1 MMTMKM
7 AKWIG
12 ITMAAA
18 VAVGGGML
26 VKAHATDTNDVAG
39 MTAPR
44 LGRGLLL
51 GRLRSQLGLTH
62 EQITTIKADLAADRT
77 TLTTLTTLLSSL
89 HEARINLRETIRKP
103 GATEEDIRAASA
115 RVASVEADLA
125 VERAK
130 LYGKISPVLTPEQ
143 LAKMDE
149 LQQRAD
155 DRVDGAIAGFGRRI
169 AQ

>member
-12 ITMAAA
+12 ITAVAA
-18 VAVGGGML
+18 VALGGAML
-26 VKAHATDTNDVAG
+26 VKAQTTDTNDVAG
-39 MTAPR
+39 VTAPHAPR
-44 LGRGLLL
+44 SGRGLLL
-51 GRLRSQLGLTH
+51 GSLRSQLGLTH
-62 EQITTIKADLAADRT
+62 EQVTTIKTTLATDRT
-77 TLTTLTTLLSSL
+77 TLTTLMSSL
-89 HEARINLRETIRKP
+89 HEARINLRGTIRKP

-115 RVASVEADLA
+115 KVAFVEADLA

-130 LYGKISPVLTPEQ
+130 LYGKISPVLTPDQ

-155 DRVDGAIAGFGRRI
+155 DRVDGAIVGFGRRI

>member
-1 MMTMKM
+1 MKM

-26 VKAHATDTNDVAG
+26 VKAQASDTNDVAG
-39 MTAPR
+39 VTAPR
-44 LGRGLLL
+44 LGHGLFM

-62 EQITTIKADLAADRT
+62 EQVTTIKGDLAADRT
-77 TLTTLTTLLSSL
+77 TLTTLLTAL
-89 HEARINLRETIRKP
+89 HDARISLRETIRKP

-115 RVASVEADLA
+115 RVASVEADFA

-130 LYGKISPVLTPEQ
+130 LYGKISPVLTPDQ

-155 DRVDGAIAGFGRRI
+155 DMVDGAIAGFGRRI

>member
-1 MMTMKM
+1 MV
-7 AKWIG
+7 
-12 ITMAAA
+12 AA

-26 VKAHATDTNDVAG
+26 VKAQATDTNDVAG
-39 MTAPR
+39 VGVNAPR

-51 GRLRSQLGLTH
+51 GRLRGQLGLTH
-62 EQITTIKADLAADRT
+62 EQTVTIKADLAADRT
-77 TLTTLTTLLSSL
+77 TLTTLLSSL
-89 HEARINLRETIRKP
+89 HDARINLRETIRKT

-115 RVASVEADLA
+115 KVAGVEADLA

-155 DRVDGAIAGFGRRI
+155 DMVDGAIAGFGRRL

>member
-1 MMTMKM
+1 MKM
-7 AKWIG
+7 TKWIG
-12 ITMAAA
+12 ITA
-18 VAVGGGML
+18 VVTVALGGAML
-26 VKAHATDTNDVAG
+26 VKAQTTDTNDVAG
-39 MTAPR
+39 TTVPETGHGS
-44 LGRGLLL
+44 LK

-62 EQITTIKADLAADRT
+62 EQVATIKTTLASDRT
-77 TLTTLTTLLSSL
+77 TLTTLMSSL
-89 HEARINLRETIRKP
+89 HEARINLRGTIRKP

-115 RVASVEADLA
+115 KVAFVEADLA

-130 LYGKISPVLTPEQ
+130 LYGKISPVLTADQ

-155 DRVDGAIAGFGRRI
+155 DRVDGAIVGFGRRI

>member
-1 MMTMKM
+1 
-7 AKWIG
+7 
-12 ITMAAA
+12 MAAA

-26 VKAHATDTNDVAG
+26 VKAHADDTNDVAG
-39 MTAPR
+39 VLAPQT
-44 LGRGLLL
+44 GEGLLK
-51 GRLRSQLGLTH
+51 GRLRGQLGLTH
-62 EQITTIKADLAADRT
+62 EQVKTIKGDLAADR
-77 TLTTLTTLLSSL
+77 TTLTTLLSSL
-89 HEARINLRETIRKP
+89 HEARINLRSTIRKP

-115 RVASVEADLA
+115 KVAGVEADLA

-130 LYGKISPVLTPEQ
+130 LYGKISPVLTPDQ

-155 DRVDGAIAGFGRRI
+155 DRVDGAIVGFGRRI

>member
-1 MMTMKM
+1 MKM

-26 VKAHATDTNDVAG
+26 VKAQANDTNDVAG
-39 MTAPR
+39 ATAPR
-44 LGRGLLL
+44 LGRGLFL
-51 GRLRSQLGLTH
+51 GRLRSQLDLSH
-62 EQITTIKADLAADRT
+62 EQVATIKADLAADRT
-77 TLTTLTTLLSSL
+77 TLTTLLSSL
-89 HEARINLRETIRKP
+89 HDARISLRETIRKP
-103 GATEEDIRAASA
+103 DATEEGIRAASA
-115 RVASVEADLA
+115 KVAGVEADLA

-155 DRVDGAIAGFGRRI
+155 DMVDGAIAGFGRRL

>member
-12 ITMAAA
+12 ITVVAA
-18 VAVGGGML
+18 VALGGAML
-26 VKAHATDTNDVAG
+26 VKAQTTDTNDVAG
-39 MTAPR
+39 VTAPQT
-44 LGRGLLL
+44 GHGLLK

-62 EQITTIKADLAADRT
+62 EQVTTIKTTLATDRT
-77 TLTTLTTLLSSL
+77 TLTTLMSSL
-89 HEARINLRETIRKP
+89 HEARINLRGTIRKP

-115 RVASVEADLA
+115 KVAFVEADLA

-130 LYGKISPVLTPEQ
+130 LYGKISPVLTPDQ

-155 DRVDGAIAGFGRRI
+155 DRVDGAIVGFGRRI

>member
-1 MMTMKM
+1 MKM

-18 VAVGGGML
+18 IALGGGML
-26 VKAHATDTNDVAG
+26 VKARATDTNEVAG
-39 MTAPR
+39 ATAPR
-44 LGRGLLL
+44 PGRGLLL
-51 GRLRSQLGLTH
+51 GRLRKLGLTH
-62 EQITTIKADLAADRT
+62 EQVTTIKGDLAADRT
-77 TLTTLTTLLSSL
+77 TLTTLLSSL
-89 HEARINLRETIRKP
+89 HDARINLRETIRKP

-115 RVASVEADLA
+115 RVAGVEADLA
-125 VERAK
+125 VERAR

-155 DRVDGAIAGFGRRI
+155 DMVDGAIAGFGRRI

>member
-7 AKWIG
+7 TKWIG
-12 ITMAAA
+12 IMAVVT
-18 VAVGGGML
+18 VALGGAML
-26 VKAHATDTNDVAG
+26 VKAQTTDTNDVAG
-39 MTAPR
+39 VASPR
-44 LGRGLLL
+44 ASRAGGLRG
-51 GRLRSQLGLTH
+51 QLGLTH
-62 EQITTIKADLAADRT
+62 EQAATIKATLAANRT
-77 TLTTLTTLLSSL
+77 TLTTLMSSL
-89 HEARINLRETIRKP
+89 HDARINLRATIRKP

-115 RVASVEADLA
+115 KVAFVEADLA

-130 LYGKISPVLTPEQ
+130 LYGKISPVLTPDQ

-155 DRVDGAIAGFGRRI
+155 DRVDGAIVGFGRRI